1 MGVLSYFVRLPS
13 LGIRE
18 QAGVPETD
26 CCRFRPAVGRQLV
39 KSMESRWSCIEN
51 ASKQS
56 MDDTKSSRTTIFA
69 FDSTLPYFTP
79 SLVTSG
85 REGGVELPFLFFFFM
100 SI

>member
-1 MGVLSYFVRLPS
+1 MVFLSYFVRLPS
-13 LGIRE
+13 SGIRE

-39 KSMESRWSCIEN
+39 K
-51 ASKQS
+51 SKQS

-85 REGGVELPFLFFFFM
+85 REGGVELPFLFFFLCQSSFQVCYFFM
-100 SI
+100 F